1 MQSVTGLALA
11 AFLALHT
18 LFVGTLL
25 LGPEAFDAIVRLT
38 DLTSFFGHPLL
49 LHLRGMRHLNST
61 LWYEQVVTG
70 LLPFFLASVHLYAII
85 TQPDRISAEFAVR
98 RIVDE
103 RAWLL

>member
-1 MQSVTGLALA
+1 
-11 AFLALHT
+11 
-18 LFVGTLL
+18 
-25 LGPEAFDAIVRLT
+25 
-38 DLTSFFGHPLL
+38 
-49 LHLRGMRHLNST
+49 MRHLDST

-70 LLPFFLASVHLYAII
+70 SLPFFLASVHLYAII